1 MQPEGRPECSPGLK
15 AFLSLPQPGPWSK
28 QGSENEATSPRTRRD
43 GSHQSNQRL
52 LGIKDG
58 LGRVRVCVHARV
70 CVCVCV
76 YGSWPISEGLGIC
89 AVLGWTEQSSFC
101 GEVTFPGIMP
111 PQPIPCSLEGTS
123 SVIRRALCP
132 FNSLLY
138 SGAFDK

>member
-1 MQPEGRPECSPGLK
+1 MQPEGRSECSPGLK

-58 LGRVRVCVHARV
+58 LGHVRVCVHA
-70 CVCVCV
+70 CVCICVRV

-89 AVLGWTEQSSFC
+89 AVLGWTEQRSFC
-101 GEVTFPGIMP
+101 GEVTFPWSHASPANPLLSGGGYFCNTQGSLPLQFP
-111 PQPIPCSLEGTS
+111 PP
-123 SVIRRALCP
+123 
-132 FNSLLY
+132 
-138 SGAFDK
+138 